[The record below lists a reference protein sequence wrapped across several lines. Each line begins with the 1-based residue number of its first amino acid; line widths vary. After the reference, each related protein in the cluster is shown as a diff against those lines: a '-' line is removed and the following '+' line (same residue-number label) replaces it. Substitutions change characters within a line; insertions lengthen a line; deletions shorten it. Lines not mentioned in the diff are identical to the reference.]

1 MDIMLYVLGAV
12 AVAVFVLWFVLGDK
26 EKEEVAVQ
34 LPSSDELKK
43 LKKAELVKLA
53 ASKNIFV
60 DIKSTKAVIIKEM
73 ESNR

>member
-1 MDIMLYVLGAV
+1 MDIMLYVFGAV
-12 AVAVFVLWFVLGDK
+12 AVAVFVLWFVLGD
-26 EKEEVAVQ
+26 KEEVAVQ

-60 DIKSTKAVIIKEM
+60 DIKSTKAVIIKEI

>member
-26 EKEEVAVQ
+26 EEVAVQ

-43 LKKAELVKLA
+43 LKKAELVELA

-73 ESNR
+73 ESSR

>member
-12 AVAVFVLWFVLGDK
+12 AVAVFVLWFVLGD
-26 EKEEVAVQ
+26 KEEVAVQ

-73 ESNR
+73 ESSR

>member
-26 EKEEVAVQ
+26 EEVAVQ

-43 LKKAELVKLA
+43 LKKAELVELA

-60 DIKSTKAVIIKEM
+60 DTKSTKAVIIKEM
-73 ESNR
+73 ESSR

>member
-26 EKEEVAVQ
+26 EGVSVQ

-43 LKKAELVKLA
+43 LKKAELVELA

-73 ESNR
+73 ESSR

>member
-26 EKEEVAVQ
+26 EEEVAVQ

-43 LKKAELVKLA
+43 LKKAELVELA